1 MFQTRGAQIENHFIP
16 HRLQVFLYIFAPLS
30 RLLVE
35 ADRRNV
41 HLKLDADRLRDA
53 DVKRNQSLQKRGL
66 QFNVTGKVPLKPEDL
81 SIPKDKA
88 GSCSRSLDPY
98 SFIFAPYNS
107 GDPKVEK
114 LYEVS
119 RETGCVLSNSEA
131 LYLLLHIIEAPTSEG
146 GAGWNLE
153 RLVVSKESRV
163 ERFFPTKFGD
173 SYAELGKSW
182 YKLCA
187 WPWSAPFDD
196 ICKVMGSEVALYFA
210 FIAFLSNM
218 LVWPSIL
225 GTAVF
230 VVQAATDSWTSLDWL
245 PVVGIGVAVWCVT
258 LTELWKRHQSAY
270 ALRWGTLHFAS
281 TQVLRA
287 EFMASKE
294 VKRHRSLATG
304 KPVFWASPAMQTMKS
319 GVSAAAVTLSA
330 AAVVAIVLSIFMT
343 RAALTR
349 AEEKGQVPHQYSQY
363 SGTIVNALA
372 IQVAAALYRKAAMW
386 LTEWENHPTD
396 TAFIDS
402 LIVKRTVF
410 DAVNNFM
417 PLLYVIAKA
426 IYPFELLGEKQVCAV
441 SMFTNKPDCL
451 YELQY
456 SVAIIFIT
464 RLVVGNAQ
472 ELLVPALMRAVK
484 ALFRKCCSKAKSDIK
499 RAEDGKLMGIVSAVE
514 TDADLDD
521 SELLEEHLEVLITF
535 AFAALFTTAFP
546 LAPLLAMLSFA
557 LETKVDTYKL
567 LYTMVRPMPRKA
579 TSIDSWLSCYQV
591 VGVCSVVTNLLI
603 VCFVGEEFFGIQS
616 GMARFGAFV
625 GLQYALF
632 LSMHCIQSMVPDE
645 PGWVAL
651 QKERM
656 QYLVGKHIDGVPD
669 EIISLAAMD
678 AQNDED
684 SGVLD
689 GVTASGMGAQAPQLP
704 PGPGRDNDAESDSES
719 VLASGY
725 STPVHPSGEKLSTLR
740 EAAEKAAREF
750 AVAPG
755 YSTMSASPDIWSPR
769 HASAMS
775 ADMSEMHFDDE
786 ASVVTGASA
795 GIRHGI
801 SLRSLNAAHASAGLA
816 PVQVAGSRGMV
827 HSHTAGARLY
837 GSTGGN
843 GSIHL
848 GDVGASAAGDASTP
862 LLALPAADS
871 KRWA

>member
-1 MFQTRGAQIENHFIP
+1 MSPYLNFTQI
-16 HRLQVFLYIFAPLS
+16 FLYIFAPLT

-41 HLKLDADRLRDA
+41 HLRLDADRLRDA
-53 DVKRNQSLQKRGL
+53 DIRRNQSLQKRGL
-66 QFNVTGKVPLKPEDL
+66 QFNVSGNVPLSPEDL
-81 SIPKDKA
+81 AIPKDQA
-88 GSCSRSLDPY
+88 TSCSMPLDPY
-98 SFIFAPYNS
+98 SFIYAPYNS
-107 GDPKVEK
+107 GNPEVER

-119 RETGCVLSNSEA
+119 RDTGCVLTNNEA

-153 RLVVSKESRV
+153 RLVVGKEHRV
-163 ERFFPTKFGD
+163 TRFFPTKFGD
-173 SYAELGKSW
+173 SYAELDKKW
-182 YKLCA
+182 YKFCA

-196 ICKVMGSEVALYFA
+196 INKVMGSEVALYFA
-210 FIAFLSNM
+210 FVAFLSSM

-225 GTAVF
+225 GVAVF
-230 VVQAATDSWTSLDWL
+230 VVQAATDSWTSLSWL
-245 PVVGIGVAVWCVT
+245 PVVGIGVAVWCVC
-258 LTELWKRHQSAY
+258 LTEMWKRHQSTY
-270 ALRWGTLHFAS
+270 ALRWGTLHFEA

-304 KPVFWASPAMQTMKS
+304 KPVFWASPALQTIKS
-319 GVSAAAVTLSA
+319 GVSAAAVTVSA
-330 AAVVAIVLSIFMT
+330 AAVIMIVLSIFMT

-349 AEEKGQVPHQYSQY
+349 AEQNGNVPHSYSQY
-363 SGTIVNALA
+363 SGTVINALA
-372 IQVAAALYRKAAMW
+372 IQIAGALYRKAAMW

-396 TAFIDS
+396 SAFQNA
-402 LIVKRTVF
+402 LIIKRTVF

-426 IYPFELLGEKQVCAV
+426 IYPFELLGQKQTCAV
-441 SMFTNKPDCL
+441 SMFTHQPDCL

-484 ALFRKCCSKAKSDIK
+484 ACVRKCCAKGNSDLK
-499 RAEDGKLMGIVSAVE
+499 RAADGKLTGIVSAVE
-514 TDADLDD
+514 EDTALDD

-557 LETKVDTYKL
+557 VETKVDTYKL
-567 LYTMVRPMPRKA
+567 LHTMVRPMPRKA
-579 TSIDSWLSCYQV
+579 TSIGSWLSCYQV

-603 VCFVGEEFFGIQS
+603 VCFVGEEFFGIES

-625 GLQYALF
+625 GLQYILF
-632 LSMHCIQSMVPDE
+632 LTMYAIQSMVPDE
-645 PGWVAL
+645 PAWVAL

-678 AQNDED
+678 AQEKEDE
-684 SGVLD
+684 GATD
-689 GVTASGMGAQAPQLP
+689 GVTASGLKQAGATAPALP
-704 PGPGRDNDAESDSES
+704 ANQGKDGDDDTASM
-719 VLASGY
+719 SGY
-725 STPVHPSGEKLSTLR
+725 NTPEHPSGVKLSSLR
-740 EAAEKAAREF
+740 VAAELAAKEF
-750 AVAPG
+750 TVAPG
-755 YSTMSASPDIWSPR
+755 YSLMQASPDIWSPR
-769 HASAMS
+769 HASAVS
-775 ADMSEMHFDDE
+775 ADLSDLVFDDQG
-786 ASVVTGASA
+786 SVQTGASA
-795 GIRHGI
+795 GIHNGI

-816 PVQVAGSRGMV
+816 PVQSDPSAPRGMV

-848 GDVGASAAGDASTP
+848 GDTDATAATP
-862 LLALPAADS
+862 LLSAPGMDS
-871 KRWA
+871 KRRA

>member
-1 MFQTRGAQIENHFIP
+1 M
-16 HRLQVFLYIFAPLS
+16 
-30 RLLVE
+30 E

-41 HLKLDADRLRDA
+41 HLRLDPDRLRDA
-53 DVKRNQSLQKRGL
+53 DVKKNASLQRRGL
-66 QFNVTGKVPLKPEDL
+66 QFNVDGSQPLSEEEL
-81 SIPKDKA
+81 SIPKDKP
-88 GSCSRSLDPY
+88 GSCSSVLDPY

-107 GDPKVEK
+107 GNSNVEK
-114 LYEVS
+114 LYQVS
-119 RETGCVLSNSEA
+119 RETGCVLTNSEA

-153 RLVVSKESRV
+153 RLVVGKAHRV
-163 ERFFPTKFGD
+163 LRFFPTKFGD
-173 SYAELGKSW
+173 SYAELDKSW

-187 WPWSAPFDD
+187 WPWSAPFDN

-245 PVVGIGVAVWCVT
+245 PVVGIGVAVWCVA
-258 LTELWKRHQSAY
+258 LTELWKRQQSAY

-304 KPVFWASPAMQTMKS
+304 KPVFWASPAMQTIKS
-319 GVSAAAVTLSA
+319 GVSAAAVTVSA
-330 AAVVAIVLSIFMT
+330 AAVVMIVLSIFMT

-349 AEEKGQVPHQYSQY
+349 AEEGGEVPHQYSQY
-363 SGTIVNALA
+363 SGTIINALA
-372 IQVAAALYRKAAMW
+372 IQIAGALYRKAAMW
-386 LTEWENHPTD
+386 LTEWENHATD
-396 TAFIDS
+396 TAFLDS

-426 IYPFELLGEKQVCAV
+426 IYPFELLGQKQVCAV
-441 SMFTNKPDCL
+441 SMFTNQADCL

-472 ELLVPALMRAVK
+472 ELLVPALMRCVA
-484 ALFRKCCSKAKSDIK
+484 ASARKCCKKGNSDIK
-499 RAEDGKLMGIVSAVE
+499 RASDGKLKGIVSAVE
-514 TDADLDD
+514 EDAELDD

-557 LETKVDTYKL
+557 VETKVDTYKL
-567 LYTMVRPMPRKA
+567 LHTMVRPMPRKA
-579 TSIDSWLSCYQV
+579 TSIGSWLACYQV

-603 VCFVGEEFFGIQS
+603 VCFVGEEFFGIDS

-632 LSMHCIQSMVPDE
+632 LTMHCIQSMVPDE

-656 QYLVGKHIDGVPD
+656 QYLVGKHIDNVPD

-684 SGVLD
+684 AGATD
-689 GVTASGMGAQAPQLP
+689 GVTASGMAAGATAPRVPTGQ
-704 PGPGRDNDAESDSES
+704 GKGGDDDDDGTTH
-719 VLASGY
+719 SGY
-725 STPVHPSGEKLSTLR
+725 CTPVHPSGEKLSSLR
-740 EAAEKAAREF
+740 EAAEKAAHEF
-750 AVAPG
+750 TVASG
-755 YSTMSASPDIWSPR
+755 YSSMQASPDIWSPR
-769 HASAMS
+769 HTSSVS
-775 ADMSEMHFDDE
+775 ADLSEMVFDDE
-786 ASVVTGASA
+786 SSVLTGTSGG

-801 SLRSLNAAHASAGLA
+801 SLRSLNAAHAQAGLA
-816 PVQVAGSRGMV
+816 PVHLDGSRGMV

-837 GSTGGN
+837 GSTGIN
-843 GSIHL
+843 GSVHL
-848 GDVGASAAGDASTP
+848 GGSGSQSGDADAMTP
-862 LLALPAADS
+862 LLSAPAADS
-871 KRWA
+871 KRRT